1 MWENIAAFAPCVVC
15 FYNPSNVMLAAV
27 QVLQVHVQPM
37 WSELWSGGET
47 AFWGEEEQICRCV
60 QLFSMYVFFH
70 DLVRFLMK
78 YYSLAQ
84 KLMMV
89 TIVSVLQKR
98 EVNSGKLL

>member
-37 WSELWSGGET
+37 WSELWSGVET
-47 AFWGEEEQICRCV
+47 AFCGEEEQIRSCV
-60 QLFSMYVFFH
+60 HLLSMYTFFQ
-70 DLVRFLMK
+70 DLVRLLMK

-84 KLMMV
+84 KLVMV
-89 TIVSVLQKR
+89 TMVSVLQKR